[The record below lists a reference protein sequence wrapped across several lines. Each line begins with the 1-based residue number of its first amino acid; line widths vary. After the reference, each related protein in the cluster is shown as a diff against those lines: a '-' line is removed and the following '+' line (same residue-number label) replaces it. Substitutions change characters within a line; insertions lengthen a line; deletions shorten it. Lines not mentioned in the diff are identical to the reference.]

1 MRNAEIF
8 NIAEK
13 LGMMDDYIPHLLSK
27 VDNDDTRDMAD
38 VFAQVMKDPVEVYRF
53 IQHLYTYNSNDDVKN
68 LLTLIILK
76 NATSFQ
82 QPDLDRKE
90 TKLL

>member
-13 LGMMDDYIPHLLSK
+13 LGMMDDYVPHLLSK
-27 VDNDDTRDMAD
+27 IDKDDDRDMAD
-38 VFAQVMKDPVEVYRF
+38 VFAQVMKDPVEVYKF
-53 IQHLYTYNSNDDVKN
+53 VQHLYTYNSNEEIKN
-68 LLTLIILK
+68 LFTLIILK

-82 QPDLDRKE
+82 QPDLGRKE